1 MGRTYRCSID
11 ELPDTLGR
19 ILADE
24 TGELAD
30 KAARIIG
37 QTARECAADLQSR
50 ASSLFG
56 GTGEYARGMASSV
69 NEYGLETS
77 AVVYNQGR
85 DAPLGHLLE
94 NGHQIVVNVGG
105 RGPVKMKALGRRT
118 SPRPHWKPAYE
129 EAASRMKGRLN
140 SEL

>member
-19 ILADE
+19 ILDDE

-37 QTARECAADLQSR
+37 QTARGCADDLKSR

-56 GTGEYARGMASSV
+56 GTGEYASGMSASV

-77 AVVYNQGR
+77 AVVYNSGR
-85 DAPLGHLLE
+85 DASLGHLLE

-105 RGPVKMKALGRRT
+105 RGKVRMKALGRRT
-118 SPRPHWKPAYE
+118 SPRPHWKPAFD
-129 EAASRMKGRLN
+129 EAVSRMKGRLN